1 MAVPQPL
8 DLTGS
13 EESPLDSHVGQQ
25 LRIAFGNADPLAENL
40 GRSLRRRWYLGYS
53 AVAGINMFH
62 VKHPSRSVPAVD
74 ARPNYMGVVRC
85 WLSRPRRRRG
95 ALARRLRSRYEPR

>member
-8 DLTGS
+8 DLTGPD
-13 EESPLDSHVGQQ
+13 ESPLDSDVGQQ
-25 LRIAFGNADPLAENL
+25 LRIAFGDADSLAENL
-40 GRSLRRRWYLGYS
+40 GRGFRRRWYLGYS

-74 ARPNYMGVVRC
+74 APPELHRCNSVLAQSTKTTTRRPGSTPS
-85 WLSRPRRRRG
+85 LS
-95 ALARRLRSRYEPR
+95 L

>member
-13 EESPLDSHVGQQ
+13 DESPLDSHVGQQ
-25 LRIAFGNADPLAENL
+25 LRIAFGDVDSLAENL
-40 GRSLRRRWYLGYS
+40 RRGFRRRWYRGYS

-74 ARPNYMGVVRC
+74 ARPNYIGVTRRSF
-85 WLSRPRRRRG
+85 SRPRRRRG
-95 ALARRLRSRYEPR
+95 ALARRL